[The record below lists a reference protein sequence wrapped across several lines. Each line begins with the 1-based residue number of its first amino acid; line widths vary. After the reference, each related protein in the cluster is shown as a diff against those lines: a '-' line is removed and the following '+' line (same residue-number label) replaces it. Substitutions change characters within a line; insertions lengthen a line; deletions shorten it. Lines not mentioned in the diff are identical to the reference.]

1 MSNTDSSN
9 IKQKIQAALT
19 LLKKEKHLDKI
30 KVSEVTLL
38 AGIGRSTFYRYYH
51 DVYAVF
57 EEMVDEFAERCIEI
71 MKFFLFN
78 SSCEEKITEA
88 VDFSALLSLLGLC
101 ESDTAVVEHYLA
113 EENADIFNRICD
125 RFRIAV
131 TKYAKTYGADVDSVD
146 YYTKFIIGS
155 LFFGYLLDFQK
166 GRTFEPEFIN
176 LLRLLDLFNP
186 DGMR

>member
-71 MKFFLFN
+71 MKFFCLIRRAKRRSLKPLIFPLC
-78 SSCEEKITEA
+78 SRFW
-88 VDFSALLSLLGLC
+88 DFA
-101 ESDTAVVEHYLA
+101 
-113 EENADIFNRICD
+113 
-125 RFRIAV
+125 
-131 TKYAKTYGADVDSVD
+131 
-146 YYTKFIIGS
+146 
-155 LFFGYLLDFQK
+155 
-166 GRTFEPEFIN
+166 
-176 LLRLLDLFNP
+176 NP
-186 DGMR
+186 IQPW